1 LSNFLLL
8 KLPQRQ
14 KVYVQDLLR
23 QQSTLVHDA
32 LTNKSGIVYICG
44 SSGKMPQAIREALI
58 EAFQSHGPM
67 ERNDAE
73 AYLVAMEKTG
83 RYKQETW

>member
-1 LSNFLLL
+1 
-8 KLPQRQ
+8 
-14 KVYVQDLLR
+14 
-23 QQSTLVHDA
+23 VHDA
-32 LTNKSGIVYICG
+32 LANKNGIVYICG

-58 EAFQSHGPM
+58 EVFQHHGAI
-67 ERNDAE
+67 ERDDAE